1 MKMEAWVALSAVVAA
16 LSFVYSVVTR
26 RKVERDTEL
35 RNWQR
40 VVIYTLIE
48 EGEPIAFDELKSTYL
63 KRAQELLSH
72 NVPRRVIQ
80 DDSLKRILLDLQKD
94 GVVMRRTDLRYQIQV
109 KFPMEPSTVEELKRI
124 LVSKA
129 KDAKQ

>member
-1 MKMEAWVALSAVVAA
+1 MEAWVALSAVVAA